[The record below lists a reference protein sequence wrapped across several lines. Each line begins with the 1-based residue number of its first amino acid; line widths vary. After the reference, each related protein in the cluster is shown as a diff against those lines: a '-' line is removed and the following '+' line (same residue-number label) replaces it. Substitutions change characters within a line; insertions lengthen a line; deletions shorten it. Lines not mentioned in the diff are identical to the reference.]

1 MYPEAIVKEEV
12 EICIME
18 GCVAGVAFEVRTD
31 GPVLRIFLPACYPL
45 EPPQLSLSC
54 PSGNRA
60 SVATASQELESIVC
74 NSDAEMECCVPI
86 VEHFLE
92 LAAGML
98 AAPDISAAE
107 EDQRQEPTIE
117 ANTVGVDDI
126 GAIPPHVK
134 ALVKNIHS
142 DRCKVYI
149 GRPDANPKGRSGA
162 PTSGH
167 PRWGWGNPFS
177 MGGGAS
183 RGSVIR
189 RYTNWIM
196 APERADLRAEARRE
210 LRGKTLGC
218 FCAPLCC
225 HGHVLAMIAN
235 SETDTELAGC
245 GLEFE

>member
-1 MYPEAIVKEEV
+1 MIAIAMEAT
-12 EICIME
+12 EICITD
-18 GCVAGVAFEVRTD
+18 GRVAGISFEVQSDRT
-31 GPVLRIFLPACYPL
+31 VLRISLPACYPL

-54 PSGNRA
+54 PDGNRA
-60 SVATASQELESIVC
+60 AVTAAVQDLESIVY
-74 NSDAEMECCVPI
+74 NSPAEMECCVDI
-86 VEHFLE
+86 VERFLE
-92 LAAGML
+92 LASGGL
-98 AAPDISAAE
+98 ALPEIGASDE
-107 EDQRQEPTIE
+107 QLREQLTTE
-117 ANTVGVDDI
+117 ASVDRADDI
-126 GAIPPHVK
+126 GTIPPHVK
-134 ALVKNIHS
+134 ALVKNVHS

-183 RGSVIR
+183 RGNVIR

-196 APERADLRAEARRE
+196 APDRADMRAEARRE

-218 FCAPLCC
+218 FCVPLCC

-235 SETDTELAGC
+235 SETDEELAAW